1 MAQVHKLRQK
11 LRFLGEY
18 LLTCRS
24 NAWKKLQARMG
35 PRPYLLESSQLYSIK
50 DLQQIAEGNYHMYLI
65 ALVQHASNHVFQCDL
80 CTQRGFICQTCHS
93 NEIIFPFQFD
103 STTRCKDCKAVFH
116 LHCKSPVIHVRA
128 VCESGNTKR
137 ETCETKNRLQYHTF
151 PTRGRRCDREKHFIS
166 KW

>member
-116 LHCKSPVIHVRA
+116 LHCKSSSDP
-128 VCESGNTKR
+128 C
-137 ETCETKNRLQYHTF
+137 
-151 PTRGRRCDREKHFIS
+151 PRCLRIRKYQERDMRD
-166 KW
+166 